1 MTEEKFLQQRSS
13 PENMIITIQI
23 IQLIK
28 KNMGLFELF
37 GIPSAV
43 APTSS
48 FAELIDSLRRNRED
62 EKEQSEEDGVIEDNK
77 EEQL

>member
-1 MTEEKFLQQRSS
+1 
-13 PENMIITIQI
+13 
-23 IQLIK
+23 
-28 KNMGLFELF
+28 MGLFELF

-77 EEQL
+77 EEQLWNMQKRCI